1 MLRLTKLT
9 DYAIVILTHFSHGA
23 HEDGSVLTARGI
35 AQSSRLPLPT
45 VSKVLKALARAGILA
60 SQRGVSGGYNL
71 ARAPKSISI
80 ADVIAAI
87 EGPISLTECS
97 GPPPELCEHERAC
110 PCRSS
115 WQRINQVVRA
125 ALETLSIV
133 DMATTDVAFAHVPHA
148 DQLVRIGSRRNA

>member
-1 MLRLTKLT
+1 M
-9 DYAIVILTHFSHGA
+9 
-23 HEDGSVLTARGI
+23 
-35 AQSSRLPLPT
+35 
-45 VSKVLKALARAGILA
+45 SKVLKALARAGILD

-71 ARAPKSISI
+71 ARAPKAISI

-115 WQRINQVVRA
+115 WQRINQVVRS

-133 DMATTDVAFAHVPHA
+133 DIATAEAAVARAPNA
-148 DQLVRIGSRRNA
+148 DPLVRIGSRKNA